1 LRHLCQPIA
10 AHGSALVPLVYDVF
24 ASAERLRRSDVAV
37 EHCSAWRTVV
47 NDYDFA
53 LMLRCVNE
61 VVQLL
66 EQNSAVVVVVCYE
79 NRNIHQLSAFLCSN
93 FKVTIIKSIIEK
105 C

>member
-1 LRHLCQPIA
+1 MGVCSHCGIAVDEYDPLSLRHLYQPIA

-53 LMLRCVNE
+53 LMLRCANE

-66 EQNSAVVVVVCYE
+66 EQ
-79 NRNIHQLSAFLCSN
+79 
-93 FKVTIIKSIIEK
+93 
-105 C
+105 